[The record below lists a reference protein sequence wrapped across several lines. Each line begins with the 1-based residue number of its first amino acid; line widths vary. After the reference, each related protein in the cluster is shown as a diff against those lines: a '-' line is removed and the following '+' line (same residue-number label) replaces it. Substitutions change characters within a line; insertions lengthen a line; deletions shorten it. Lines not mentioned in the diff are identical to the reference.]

1 MVYRR
6 LGDGYFLSF
15 GLGISLSIS
24 RSLSSCYRGQL
35 FPVYLE
41 PEGSCDFDMIPHH
54 KMEFVYKLIG
64 DSVL

>member
-1 MVYRR
+1 M
-6 LGDGYFLSF
+6 
-15 GLGISLSIS
+15 SIS
-24 RSLSSCYRGQL
+24 RSLSSYYRGQL
-35 FPVYLE
+35 FPVYLG